1 LNTTDISKLTWPLNV
16 AIAGTAFA
24 VFSVINDP
32 YYINYG
38 FITMLFGV
46 LAHYTDL
53 IGQQM
58 QNRSKQL
65 KFVFG
70 VQGALIV
77 GWVITLLLI
86 Y

>member
-1 LNTTDISKLTWPLNV
+1 
-16 AIAGTAFA
+16 
-24 VFSVINDP
+24 
-32 YYINYG
+32 
-38 FITMLFGV
+38 
-46 LAHYTDL
+46 
-53 IGQQM
+53 M